1 MANINVYGLDGKVKQ
16 SIRSPAFFSMESR
29 KDIISRVVSAI
40 ESSSKQRQGRD
51 PVAGKRNTAQS
62 WGSGYAAARIPRR
75 KGSGYPGARNA
86 AFLPRAVGGR
96 LAFPPASQKNVIKKI
111 NAKEKRLGLLNAIVA
126 SSQLDV
132 VTKRGHKIEKVPS
145 IPLVVDDKIQTIKN
159 TSEIMKVFEN
169 LGLID
174 DIERVKNT
182 VKIRSGKGKR
192 RGRKY
197 KKRKSVLIVV
207 KDNFG
212 IFQATRNL
220 PGVDIVE
227 VSKLNCRDLAPGAL
241 PGRLTLWS
249 HSAFKQLN
257 TMEG

>member
-16 SIRSPAFFSMESR
+16 SIRSPSFFSMESR
-29 KDIISRVVSAI
+29 KDIISRVVAAI
-40 ESSSKQRQGRD
+40 EASEKQRQGRD
-51 PVAGKRNTAQS
+51 PLAGTRNTAQS

-86 AFLPRAVGGR
+86 AFIPRTVGGR
-96 LAFPPASQKNVIKKI
+96 LAWAPTSDKNTKKKV
-111 NAKEKRLGLLNAIVA
+111 NVKEKKLGLLNAIVA
-126 SSQLDV
+126 SSNAELVSQ
-132 VTKRGHKIEKVPS
+132 RGHRVEKVPT
-145 IPLVVDDKIQTIKN
+145 IPLIVDDKIQTIKS
-159 TSEIMKVFEN
+159 TSEILKVFAN
-169 LGLID
+169 LGLTE
-174 DIERVKNT
+174 DINRVKNN
-182 VKIRSGKGKR
+182 VKIRPGKGKR

-197 KKRKSVLIVV
+197 KKRKSVLVVV

-212 IFQATRNL
+212 IHQATRNL

-227 VSKLNCRDLAPGAL
+227 ISKLNCRDLAPGAR

-257 TMEG
+257 KM

>member
-16 SIRSPAFFSMESR
+16 SIRTPAFFTMESR
-29 KDIISRVVSAI
+29 KDIISRVVAAI
-40 ESSSKQRQGRD
+40 EASEKQLQGRD
-51 PVAGKRNTAQS
+51 PLAGKRNTAQS

-86 AFLPRAVGGR
+86 AFIPRTVGGR
-96 LAFPPASQKNVIKKI
+96 LAWPPTSEKNLTKKVNIKERK
-111 NAKEKRLGLLNAIVA
+111 LGLLNAIVA
-126 SSQLDV
+126 TSKSDLVSQ
-132 VTKRGHKIEKVPS
+132 RGHRIEKVPT
-145 IPLVVDDKIQTIKN
+145 IPLVVDDKIQTIKTTN
-159 TSEIMKVFEN
+159 EILKVFEK
-169 LGLID
+169 LGLTE
-174 DIERVKNT
+174 DIERVKTN
-182 VKIRSGKGKR
+182 VKIRSGKGKK

-197 KKRKSVLIVV
+197 KKRKSVLVVV

-227 VSKLNCRDLAPGAL
+227 ISKLNCRDLAPGAL

-249 HSAFKQLN
+249 QSAFKQLN
-257 TMEG
+257 NM

>member
-1 MANINVYGLDGKVKQ
+1 MANINVYGLDGEVKQ
-16 SIRSPAFFSMESR
+16 SIRSPTFFSMNPR

-40 ESSSKQRQGRD
+40 ETSEKQPQGRD
-51 PVAGKRNTAQS
+51 PLAGTRNTAKS
-62 WGSGYAAARIPRR
+62 WGSGYAAARIPRK

-86 AFLPRAVGGR
+86 AFIPRTVGGR
-96 LAFPPASQKNVIKKI
+96 LAWPPTSEKKI
-111 NAKEKRLGLLNAIVA
+111 PKSINRKEKKLGLLNAIVA
-126 SSQLDV
+126 SSMKDV
-132 VTKRGHKIEKVPS
+132 VVQRGHKIEKVPS
-145 IPLVVDDKIQTIKN
+145 IPLVVDDKIQTIKT
-159 TSEIMKVFEN
+159 TSEILKVFN
-169 LGLID
+169 KLGLSD
-174 DIERVKNT
+174 DIERVKSS

-197 KKRKSVLIVV
+197 KKRKSLLVVV

-212 IFQATRNL
+212 IFQATRNI

-257 TMEG
+257 NF

>member
-1 MANINVYGLDGKVKQ
+1 MYGLDGKVKQ

-29 KDIISRVVSAI
+29 KDIISRVVAAI
-40 ESSSKQRQGRD
+40 ESAEKQPQGRD
-51 PVAGKRNTAQS
+51 PLAGKRNTAKS
-62 WGSGYAAARIPRR
+62 WGSGYGAARIPRR

-86 AFLPRAVGGR
+86 AFIPRTVGGR
-96 LAFPPASQKNVIKKI
+96 LAWPPTSEKITKKKI
-111 NAKEKRLGLLNAIVA
+111 NAKEKKLGLLNAIVA
-126 SSQLDV
+126 SSKTDLV
-132 VTKRGHKIEKVPS
+132 SLRGHHIGKVPA
-145 IPLVVDDKIQTIKN
+145 IPLIVDDKIQTIKN
-159 TSEIMKVFEN
+159 TNEILKVFEN
-169 LGLID
+169 LGLTE
-174 DIERVKNT
+174 DIERVKNS
-182 VKIRSGKGKR
+182 VKIRAGKGKR

-197 KKRKSVLIVV
+197 KKRKSVLVVV

-227 VSKLNCRDLAPGAL
+227 FSKLNCRDLAPGAL

-257 TMEG
+257 NM

>member
-16 SIRSPAFFSMESR
+16 SIRSPAFFSQESR
-29 KDIISRVVSAI
+29 KDVISRVVAAI
-40 ESSSKQRQGRD
+40 ESSEKQRQGRD
-51 PVAGKRNTAQS
+51 PMAGKRNTAAS

-86 AFLPRAVGGR
+86 AFIPRAIGGR
-96 LAFPPASQKNVIKKI
+96 LAWPPTSEKNPKKKI
-111 NAKEKRLGLLNAIVA
+111 NAKERKLGLINAIIA
-126 SSQLDV
+126 SSKEELV
-132 VTKRGHKIEKVPS
+132 LGRGHKIEKVPS
-145 IPLVVDDKIQTIKN
+145 IPLVVDDKIQTIKTTN
-159 TSEIMKVFEN
+159 EILKVFEN
-169 LGLID
+169 LGLTD
-174 DIERVKNT
+174 DINRVKDN

-197 KKRKSVLIVV
+197 KKRKSVLVVV

-212 IFQATRNL
+212 IFKATRNI

-227 VSKLNCRDLAPGAL
+227 YSKLNCRDLAPGAL

-249 HSAFKQLN
+249 QSAFKQLN
-257 TMEG
+257 SI

>member
-1 MANINVYGLDGKVKQ
+1 
-16 SIRSPAFFSMESR
+16 
-29 KDIISRVVSAI
+29 
-40 ESSSKQRQGRD
+40 
-51 PVAGKRNTAQS
+51 
-62 WGSGYAAARIPRR
+62 
-75 KGSGYPGARNA
+75 
-86 AFLPRAVGGR
+86 
-96 LAFPPASQKNVIKKI
+96 
-111 NAKEKRLGLLNAIVA
+111 
-126 SSQLDV
+126 LDV